1 MNEYLV
7 PASAGK
13 AEYIEK
19 RSRFIGA
26 VYPCE
31 TEAEA
36 LGWIKKT
43 CEEHREA
50 RHNVYAYIIKENNIM
65 RYSDNGEP
73 QGTAGMPTL
82 EVLRREGIENVV
94 CITTRYFGGILLG
107 AGGLT
112 RAYAHTAKLALDAA
126 GVAQMRE
133 WAQFSVEIPYPL
145 FEIVK
150 RMLEDNGAILE
161 DTDYGASVTVK
172 GLIPME
178 EFEPLSAHI
187 VDGTAGQI
195 KPVKLG
201 SQFMGVRIR

>member
-7 PASAGK
+7 PAGAGK

-36 LGWIKKT
+36 LEWIKKT
-43 CEEHREA
+43 GEEHREA

-82 EVLRREGIENVV
+82 EVFRREGVENVV

-126 GVAQMRE
+126 GIAQMRE
-133 WAQFSVEIPYPL
+133 WAQFSVVIPYQL

-161 DTDYGASVTVK
+161 NTDYGADVTVF

-178 EFEPLSAHI
+178 EFELLSARI
-187 VDGTAGQI
+187 IDGTAGQI
-195 KPVKLG
+195 KPEKLG
-201 SQFMGVRIR
+201 SKFMGVKIR

>member
-7 PASAGK
+7 PAGAGI
-13 AEYIEK
+13 AEYVEK

-26 VYPCE
+26 VYPVE

-36 LGWIKKT
+36 LSWIKKT
-43 CEEHREA
+43 SETHREA

-82 EVLRREGIENVV
+82 EVFRREGVENVV

-112 RAYAHTAKLALDAA
+112 RAYAHTAKLALNAA
-126 GVAQMRE
+126 GIAQMRE
-133 WAQFSVEIPYPL
+133 WSLFTVTIPYPL

-150 RMLEDNGAILE
+150 RMLEDLGAILE
-161 DTDYGASVTVK
+161 HTEYGADVTVS

-178 EFEPLSAHI
+178 EFPALSAKLI
-187 VDGTAGQI
+187 DGTAGQI
-195 KPVKLG
+195 TPTQTG
-201 SQFMGVRIR
+201 SKFMGVKIR

>member
-7 PASAGK
+7 PAGAGK

-19 RSRFIGA
+19 KSRFIGA

-36 LGWIKKT
+36 LSWIKKT

-126 GVAQMRE
+126 GIAQMRE
-133 WAQFSVEIPYPL
+133 WAQFSVDIPYPL

-178 EFEPLSAHI
+178 EFEGLSTI
-187 VDGTAGQI
+187 VVDKTAGQI
-195 KPVKLG
+195 KPEKLG
-201 SQFMGVRIR
+201 SKFMGVKIR

>member
-7 PASAGK
+7 PAGSGI
-13 AEYIEK
+13 AEYVEK

-36 LGWIKKT
+36 LAWIKKT
-43 CEEHREA
+43 SEEHREA

-82 EVLRREGIENVV
+82 EVFRREGIENVV

-126 GVAQMRE
+126 GISQMRE

-150 RMLEDNGAILE
+150 RLLEDNGAILE
-161 DTDYGASVTVK
+161 ETEYGAAVTVK

-178 EFEPLSAHI
+178 EAEGLFARVI
-187 VDGTAGQI
+187 DATAGQI
-195 KPVKLG
+195 KPQTIA
-201 SQFMGVRIR
+201 SRFMGVRIK

>member
-7 PASAGK
+7 PAGAGV

-26 VYPCE
+26 VYPVE

-36 LGWIKKT
+36 LAWIKKT
-43 CEEHREA
+43 SETHREA
-50 RHNVYAYIIKENNIM
+50 RHNVYAYIIKENHIM

-82 EVLRREGIENVV
+82 EVFRREGVENVV

-126 GVAQMRE
+126 GIAQMRE
-133 WAQFSVEIPYPL
+133 WSLFTVTIPYPL

-150 RMLEDNGAILE
+150 RMLEDLGAILE
-161 DTDYGASVTVK
+161 NTEYGADVTVS

-178 EFEPLSAHI
+178 DFPALSAKL

-195 KPVKLG
+195 TPIQTG
-201 SQFMGVRIR
+201 SKFMGVKIR